1 VRHSPAIF
9 PRIKKTDGT
18 PGIRLIIRQ
27 SAQSHFYDSEEYL
40 WTAETVSVPVYCPFI
55 NVKMRELPPWNFG
68 QPEEVMG
75 YARKSVF
82 KHTWASG
89 SIFSRIFLGKPWQEY
104 PDYGIRE

>member
-1 VRHSPAIF
+1 
-9 PRIKKTDGT
+9 
-18 PGIRLIIRQ
+18 
-27 SAQSHFYDSEEYL
+27 
-40 WTAETVSVPVYCPFI
+40 
-55 NVKMRELPPWNFG
+55 MRELPPWNFG

-89 SIFSRIFLGKPWQEY
+89 SIFSWIFLGKPWQEY